1 MYVDDMLKLML
12 AARRRLRRL
21 APQIEVYGR
30 ANIKVGNRV
39 ISVDLCDLSQ
49 GGVKLTLPEPIEAEN
64 EVIVSISGLEDRKSM
79 IRWQKD
85 GRAGLS
91 FVRTISL
98 DLLVEWRGSQLQS
111 AARAEQRRMGTAWD
125 RRCR

>member
-1 MYVDDMLKLML
+1 MRISDWSSDVCSSDL
-12 AARRRLRRL
+12 
-21 APQIEVYGR
+21 
-30 ANIKVGNRV
+30 KVGNRV

-64 EVIVSISGLEDRKSM
+64 EVIVSISGLADRKSL

-91 FVRTISL
+91 FVRPISF
-98 DLLVEWRGSQLQS
+98 DMLVEWIGAQLDADDS
-111 AARAEQRRMGTAWD
+111 RAG
-125 RRCR
+125 